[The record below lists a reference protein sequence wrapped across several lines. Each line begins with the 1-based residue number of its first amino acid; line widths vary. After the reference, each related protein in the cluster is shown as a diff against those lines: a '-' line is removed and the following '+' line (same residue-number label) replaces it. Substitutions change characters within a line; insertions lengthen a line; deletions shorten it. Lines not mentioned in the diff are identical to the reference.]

1 MRTEVL
7 FQRRSKE
14 FFSCDTPHCT
24 ISFDVIIKTTE
35 GRNYSFCLLI
45 LCSLCKKFL
54 CVVMKYFDA
63 FVGLCTE
70 FVPFHGILH
79 ICYFSIMIQTGF
91 LVHKSCKE
99 YVSVNVLNNVI
110 NVAKYK
116 AENSS
121 LAPYILCV
129 LFSVSNEFTKGTPR
143 ARSTALPKH

>member
-1 MRTEVL
+1 M
-7 FQRRSKE
+7 
-14 FFSCDTPHCT
+14 
-24 ISFDVIIKTTE
+24 
-35 GRNYSFCLLI
+35 NN
-45 LCSLCKKFL
+45 
-54 CVVMKYFDA
+54 FDA

-99 YVSVNVLNNVI
+99 YVSVNVLNKVI

-129 LFSVSNEFTKGTPR
+129 LFSVSNELPR
-143 ARSTALPKH
+143 EHYAHEVQPYRSTERKHTKNK